1 MNLDVDINI
10 QAIKPIFRQNDISFA
25 GIFGSRAKGTQRES
39 SDLDILVEFKKSK
52 SLLDLI
58 RVQNIISDILNLD
71 VDLVTEDSVSPLIKD
86 KILRDLI
93 VIYGKR

>member
-1 MNLDVDINI
+1 MENINI
-10 QAIKPIFRQNDISFA
+10 QAIEPIFRQNDISFA
-25 GIFGSRAKGTQRES
+25 GIFGSRAKGTQRKS

-58 RVQNIISDILNLD
+58 RVQNILSDTLNLD
-71 VDLVTEDSVSPLIKD
+71 VDLVTKDGVSPLIKD
-86 KILRDLI
+86 KILRDLV